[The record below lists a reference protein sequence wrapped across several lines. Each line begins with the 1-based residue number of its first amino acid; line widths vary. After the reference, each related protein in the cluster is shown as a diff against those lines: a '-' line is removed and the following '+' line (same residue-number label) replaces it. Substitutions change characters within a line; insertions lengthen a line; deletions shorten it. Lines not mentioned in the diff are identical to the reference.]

1 MEIKPLSI
9 EGVFEITLA
18 PRRDE
23 RGFFM
28 RTFDEAIFREHGL
41 VSQWVQEND
50 ACSVRQGIVRGL
62 HFQRPPATETKL
74 VRVVVGRALDVFVD
88 LRRDSLTF
96 GRWGSVELSAERQN
110 MVYVPKGFAHGY
122 CTLSDHVLMLYKVD
136 APYSARFEGGLRWN
150 DPALGIA
157 WPVNQPLI
165 SAKDA
170 ALPVLK
176 ELESPF

>member
-1 MEIKPLSI
+1 
-9 EGVFEITLA
+9 
-18 PRRDE
+18 
-23 RGFFM
+23 
-28 RTFDEAIFREHGL
+28 
-41 VSQWVQEND
+41 
-50 ACSVRQGIVRGL
+50 
-62 HFQRPPATETKL
+62 
-74 VRVVVGRALDVFVD
+74 
-88 LRRDSLTF
+88 
-96 GRWGSVELSAERQN
+96 
-110 MVYVPKGFAHGY
+110 
-122 CTLSDHVLMLYKVD
+122 LSDHVLMLYKVD